1 MTFQPLTVIAPIKAG
16 EEAALTQ
23 VLEAIASDLVDNPY
37 LQIARSQTTHFLRLA
52 IITDPDYGHRLLMT
66 GNYDGNLSDY
76 LQELLRLGPEIE
88 QIWNKCQGY
97 QGRSSFE
104 EFIRTRSYRA
114 QAAYT
119 AIQGETVESIRKRI
133 RIREKLEQL
142 LDLEAV
148 SDYLKQ
154 PGLKSLLNDLFSL
167 KTPRTWWQVLELLGV
182 RFWRGLKKLQVGL
195 CDLLKQIVLQ
205 VVRFIGS
212 IVGAPEKKRLTG
224 EYIGVEVDFERLR
237 ILNQSEVVNGTN
249 HLHLLSTVRP
259 GRLLRLRIVLF
270 LVNFAGRNLFP
281 PGSLSDIRSIHFAHW
296 AIVDKGKHLLFVTHY
311 DGSFDNYLGDFADR
325 ASDGLN
331 SIWNNVQG
339 YPQAG
344 AFDVV
349 AFKQFFRND
358 QQLPSQ
364 VFYRA
369 YPSASVVN
377 ILRDRAIV
385 QTLADSLQP
394 SLTEDWLGQL

>member
-1 MTFQPLTVIAPIKAG
+1 MAIQPLTVIAPIKFG
-16 EEAALTQ
+16 EEAALRR
-23 VLEAIASDLVDNPY
+23 VLEAIASNLANNPF

-52 IITDPDYGHRLLMT
+52 IMTDPKYGHRLLMT

-76 LQELLRLGPEIE
+76 LQELLSLGPESE

-104 EFIRTRSYRA
+104 KFIRARSYRA

-119 AIQGETVESIRKRI
+119 AIQGETVKSIRQRI
-133 RIREKLEQL
+133 HIREKLEQL

-148 SDYLKQ
+148 SDYLNR
-154 PGLKSLLNDLFSL
+154 PGLKPLLLDLFSL
-167 KTPRTWWQVLELLGV
+167 KNPLTLWQALQMLGV
-182 RFWRGLKKLQVGL
+182 QFGRWLKQLQVGL
-195 CDLLKQIVLQ
+195 CELLRQIVLRLLRL
-205 VVRFIGS
+205 VGGIL
-212 IVGAPEKKRLTG
+212 GAPEQERLAG

-237 ILNQSEVVNGTN
+237 LLNQSEVVNGTN

-259 GRLLRLRIVLF
+259 GRLWRLRIVLF
-270 LVNFAGRNLFP
+270 LINFAGRNLFP

-296 AIVDKGKHLLFVTHY
+296 AIVDEGKHLLFVTHY

-331 SIWNNVQG
+331 SIWNNVEG

-344 AFDVV
+344 AFDIV

-369 YPSASVVN
+369 YPNISVVN
-377 ILRDRAIV
+377 ILRDRSIV
-385 QTLADSLQP
+385 QPLANSLKP
-394 SLTEDWLGQL
+394 SVTKDWLGQL